1 MTTSAAPLPGTNRPA
16 FVTGQVLNANDLRM
30 QHDVDDGLRR
40 LHHRMLHG
48 WGICQGLAVSGSR
61 GGISVDLSPGYA
73 LDSSGRELVVTEAAN
88 VPVPPVAAGPDG
100 KPVVFALVI
109 HWTEEGEAVV
119 ITPTGTCGTQGAVR
133 RSDAPTVAWLETQ
146 AVREGYDIV
155 LTEVRVQ
162 GCKLVTVP
170 DPTLRRLLN
179 PPPTPYSAAGSTA
192 PGQTGWQVRPASS
205 GQPWAVWTEVDTAD
219 AGFGDVPVYLAR
231 VAGARL
237 IDTTASPTFRAAI
250 VDGMP
255 YVEQAEAGRFRLVV
269 PLPPGTSL
277 ADGQN
282 IDVNPT
288 ALVQDPGLPARL
300 TSQQRW
306 YVEWIG
312 VQQ

>member
-1 MTTSAAPLPGTNRPA
+1 MTTSAAPLPGTNRPV
-16 FVTGQVLNANDLRM
+16 FLPGQVLDANDLRM

-48 WGICQGLAVSGSR
+48 WGICQGLAVSGAR
-61 GGISVDLSPGYA
+61 GGISVALSPGYA
-73 LDSSGRELVVTEAAN
+73 LDSSGRELVVTESTN

-109 HWTEEGEAVV
+109 RWTEEAEAFVS
-119 ITPTGTCGTQGAVR
+119 TPGGSCNTQGAVR

-146 AVREGYDIV
+146 AAREGYDVI
-155 LTEVRVQ
+155 LGEVSVQ

-179 PPPTPYSAAGSTA
+179 PPPTPYSSAGSTA
-192 PGQTGWQVRPASS
+192 PGRTGWQVRSASS
-205 GQPWAVWTEVDTAD
+205 GQPWAVWTEVDTAE

-231 VAGARL
+231 VAGTRL
-237 IDTTASPTFRAAI
+237 VEAAASPTFRAAI
-250 VDGMP
+250 LDGMP
-255 YVEQAEAGRFRLVV
+255 YVERAEAGRFRLVV

-277 ADGQN
+277 ANGQN
-282 IDVNPT
+282 IDVNPA
-288 ALVQDPGLPARL
+288 ALVQDANLPARL

-306 YVEWIG
+306 YIEWIG